1 MQLNRTIA
9 PDFQTVQ
16 SVHFPAATHL
26 LLDNGMPLYVI
37 NLGQQPV
44 VRLEIV
50 FEAGTW
56 SETVAG
62 SSFFTLKMLSEGT
75 KSHTSAQISE
85 RFDEIGAFI
94 DLSHSADRANLT
106 VYGLTKHLE
115 AILQL
120 AQELLNEATFPEN
133 EFDTLKNVSLQNLRV
148 NLEKNSYLATIKFR
162 QLLFGNAHPYG
173 RSQNEADISKLT
185 TQHLRDFYEQSIQN
199 QPFKVFLSGQI
210 AQKETDLVNQYLG
223 KQAINLTPKPA
234 PQHQRTPPTTTSFV
248 AEKPDAVQSSL
259 RLGRPLFTRQHPD
272 FYPFMVCNEVLGG
285 YFGSRLVKNIRE
297 EKGLTYG
304 ISSGLS
310 LLRRDGFWTVS
321 ADVKKESVEL
331 VFDEIFQEIAELQRN
346 IVPEDE
352 LETVKNYLSGEFAG
366 ALNTP
371 FEIAD
376 RVRLMAL
383 ENLPLDFY
391 TQHIASLRAVSAE
404 QIRTMAQKYWQ
415 SADLLRVVV

>member
-1 MQLNRTIA
+1 
-9 PDFQTVQ
+9 
-16 SVHFPAATHL
+16 
-26 LLDNGMPLYVI
+26 
-37 NLGQQPV
+37 
-44 VRLEIV
+44 
-50 FEAGTW
+50 
-56 SETVAG
+56 
-62 SSFFTLKMLSEGT
+62 
-75 KSHTSAQISE
+75 
-85 RFDEIGAFI
+85 
-94 DLSHSADRANLT
+94 
-106 VYGLTKHLE
+106 
-115 AILQL
+115 
-120 AQELLNEATFPEN
+120 
-133 EFDTLKNVSLQNLRV
+133 
-148 NLEKNSYLATIKFR
+148 
-162 QLLFGNAHPYG
+162 
-173 RSQNEADISKLT
+173 
-185 TQHLRDFYEQSIQN
+185 
-199 QPFKVFLSGQI
+199 
-210 AQKETDLVNQYLG
+210 
-223 KQAINLTPKPA
+223 
-234 PQHQRTPPTTTSFV
+234 
-248 AEKPDAVQSSL
+248 
-259 RLGRPLFTRQHPD
+259 
-272 FYPFMVCNEVLGG
+272 

-346 IVPEDE
+346 LVPEDE

-391 TQHIASLRAVSAE
+391 TQHIASLRAVSEE